1 MKKPSKTPKTI
12 KLQTAVAPAS
22 RRVRAFVRRAF
33 LTKERANALHG
44 KARELITKALQC
56 GLKPGDAIE
65 IEITA
70 PDGSKKTELFS
81 VKDNFIGQ
89 VAFKKAYLSR
99 FELVTVP
106 RTRRIDNP
114 LLQQMA
120 DSVESLVQK
129 PEAAQ

>member
-1 MKKPSKTPKTI
+1 MKKPAKTPKTI

-22 RRVRAFVRRAF
+22 RRVRSLIRRAF

-44 KARELITKALQC
+44 KARECITKAMQC

-65 IEITA
+65 IKLSA
-70 PDGSKKTELFS
+70 PDGSEKTELFS

-99 FELVTVP
+99 FELVVVP

-114 LLQQMA
+114 AA
-120 DSVESLVQK
+120 DPAAVAAAA
-129 PEAAQ
+129 PEASA